1 MNIQTTDAQGLFT
14 KTLVDKYMQKSM
26 PTSFL
31 RSFFPEKVT
40 SGLMVSIE
48 VERDTEKV
56 AVDVTRGTNGNRNE
70 FSRSTEKM
78 IIPPYFKEY
87 FDLTQLQMYDR
98 LYGATEISDALFAD
112 YINSAVEKTQAL
124 QSKIERAQELH
135 CAQVLTTGIVIANNY
150 TIDYKRKAASMV
162 DSGTYL
168 SGAADPFALFTAGGD
183 FLRKVGKCGGGVF
196 NAILG
201 STAQQDLFNNTA
213 FKARQNLFNMQLDQ
227 VTPPQKNSIGGVYHG
242 TITAGSYRVHLW
254 TYPQYYDLSGTS
266 TPYIDPKKVIMVP
279 ENPHF
284 VYAYAAVPQLLTPG
298 VPPAVGKYMVSQ
310 YDDLRNKTREVEME
324 SAGVPVPT
332 AVDQIYT
339 FKGVA

>member
-31 RSFFPEKVT
+31 RSFFPEKMT

-124 QSKIERAQELH
+124 QAKIERAQELH
-135 CAQVLTTGIVIANNY
+135 CAQVLQTGIVIAKNY

-168 SGAADPFALFTAGGD
+168 AGASDPFALFTAGGD

-227 VTPPQKNSIGGVYHG
+227 VTPPQKNSTGGVYHG
-242 TITAGSYRVHLW
+242 TITAGPYRVHLW
-254 TYPQYYDLSGTS
+254 TYPQYYDLAGVS

-298 VPPAVGKYMVSQ
+298 VPPETGKYIVKQ
-310 YDDLRNKTREVEME
+310 YDDLRNKTREMEME